1 MDRQLLLLGL
11 LLGEKMHGYQLNDYI
26 EHTLGFCTD
35 LKKSTAYY
43 TLGKL
48 EEEGYVRQEVERE
61 GNRPRRRI
69 YEVTPAGRDYF
80 FELLRANLSH
90 FSRTYYADDMGL
102 AFMDQLPADEAR
114 SLLAQKRDQA
124 RAVLEHLRQVSA
136 HEGSLGYVIE
146 HNVAHLEI
154 EVAWLDDLL
163 ERFDGGKDV

>member
-48 EEEGYVRQEVERE
+48 EEEGYVRQEVEQE
-61 GNRPRRRI
+61 GNRPQRRV

-90 FSRTYYADDMGL
+90 FSRPTYADDMGL
-102 AFMDQLPADEAR
+102 AFMDQLPVKEVR
-114 SLLAQKRDQA
+114 PLLVQKRDQA
-124 RAVLEHLRQVSA
+124 RAVLDHLRQVSA
-136 HEGSLGYVIE
+136 HEGSLQTVIE
-146 HNVAHLEI
+146 HNTIHLEAEI
-154 EVAWLDDLL
+154 AWLGDLL
-163 ERFDGGKDV
+163 ERFDGGTNV